1 MLLLLFREGKASGEG
16 DAFHTI
22 EQQRIIVHRRRGWVG
37 KREKSF
43 SFYHQAGCL
52 ALVFSCSLNGSVFL
66 FSEVEWTEII
76 AKRRR
81 IRRWCHW
88 EPRIEFNECHWFH
101 WTIELVLARFFF
113 SSRPCDALRRE
124 VGVGLSSMVP
134 SAVGIYFFDLFWRYQ
149 MLFHASIAA
158 HKWIAFYLM
167 EASHCNVPRYLEP
180 SVAQKRNG

>member
-1 MLLLLFREGKASGEG
+1 M
-16 DAFHTI
+16 
-22 EQQRIIVHRRRGWVG
+22 
-37 KREKSF
+37 
-43 SFYHQAGCL
+43 
-52 ALVFSCSLNGSVFL
+52 FSCSLNGSVFL

-88 EPRIEFNECHWFH
+88 EPRTEFNECHWFH

-124 VGVGLSSMVP
+124 VGLSSMVP
-134 SAVGIYFFDLFWRYQ
+134 SALGIYFFDLFWRYQ

-167 EASHCNVPRYLEP
+167 RPHIAMCLSLPGTICCAKE
-180 SVAQKRNG
+180 KRLKPMFLMSSSRNAFWHVMRNWILCVCVRNHVQGSIF